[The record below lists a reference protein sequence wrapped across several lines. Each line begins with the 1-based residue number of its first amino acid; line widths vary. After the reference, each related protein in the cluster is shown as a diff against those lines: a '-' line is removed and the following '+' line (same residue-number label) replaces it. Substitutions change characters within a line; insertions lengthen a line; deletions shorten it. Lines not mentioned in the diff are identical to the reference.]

1 MKNENSSLK
10 ISLEELRT
18 KQKRKDLEEER
29 TASEGKEGK
38 KPIIPRGECEGND
51 TRREKHDG
59 KEGVIKAQRED
70 GEGGEGGDVI
80 LSERKKKAI
89 DEMNTKE
96 RGEAEGEKEIERK
109 KDFTEETSQTYS
121 TEAQKTE
128 EDTFSQDTLALHNQ
142 LQQSL
147 EEADRQTTLAQDLR
161 SKLAEQSKKVLE
173 AERKLVFLE
182 AENQRLKKAAESL
195 MEARKQIEVMNHQ
208 VMTQKNLIT
217 TTLHNPL
224 TSTSTQSQITVQ
236 SITEM
241 THKVK
246 TQLPATS
253 N

>member
-1 MKNENSSLK
+1 MECLKNENSSLK
-10 ISLEELRT
+10 ISLEELKT
-18 KQKRKDLEEER
+18 KHKRKDLEEER

-70 GEGGEGGDVI
+70 GEGGDVI

-128 EDTFSQDTLALHNQ
+128 EDKFSQDTLALHNQ
-142 LQQSL
+142 LQQAL

-173 AERKLVFLE
+173 AEHKLVFLE

-195 MEARKQIEVMNHQ
+195 KEARKQIEVMNHQ
-208 VMTQKNLIT
+208 VMTQKKLIT

-236 SITEM
+236 SITAM